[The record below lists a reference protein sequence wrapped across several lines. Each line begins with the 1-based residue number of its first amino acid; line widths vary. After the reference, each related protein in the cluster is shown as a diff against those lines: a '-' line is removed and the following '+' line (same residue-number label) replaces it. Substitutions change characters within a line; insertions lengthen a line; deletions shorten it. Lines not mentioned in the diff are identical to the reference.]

1 MERISHARGR
11 DRRRLALIAAST
23 VAATALVGTLAVTG
37 HADPLPGGLGPCLP
51 GNCPATYPDLNS
63 GPVQY
68 RDNNINIFV
77 GGDFLVREAAAEA
90 EGKVVV
96 LGGFDMNK
104 RVGASAVYNVGI
116 VGAGSRVPPD
126 NGTDFLT
133 VGENVTVAAGQ
144 RLLTSEGTV
153 SGVTRYGGALSGTV
167 IPDPVQDDDAAAPY
181 VSLRDQLT
189 DASQCYA
196 YVGGAHRATTGTAVN
211 SGSETLFTG
220 DGASDLQVFDVDF
233 DLESASGGQQNLRFE
248 GIPAGATV
256 LVNVYGAD
264 RTVDTYINQLPD
276 GLRERVLWNFPDA
289 ATVKFEGTAQFAGS
303 VLIGNQASTATV
315 TMPGTNGRFFTTGN
329 LTHAS
334 EATGGGG
341 QEMHAYPF
349 NGDLPSCTDPT
360 PTPTDPTPTPT
371 DPTPTPT
378 DPTPTPTDPTPTP
391 TDPTPTPTD
400 PTPTPTDPT
409 PTPTDPTPTPTDP
422 TPTPTDPTPTPTDPT
437 PTPTDPTP
445 TPTDPTPTP
454 TDPTPT
460 PTDPTPT
467 PTDPTPTP
475 TDPTPTPTDPTPTP
489 TDGGYGDDT
498 GGYGDDTGGYGDDT
512 GGSGD
517 SGGTGGP
524 GGHGDSGGT
533 GGPGG
538 HTTTGGQTTGGHGS
552 SGSTGGHG
560 SSGSTGGHGS
570 SGSTGG
576 HGSSG
581 GQTTGGHGSTGG
593 YGDSGG
599 NHHGSNGELSETGAG
614 NGKIVMGAMAVV
626 LALGGGVLVMISRR
640 RRRTN

>member
-1 MERISHARGR
+1 MERISHARSR

-23 VAATALVGTLAVTG
+23 VAATALVGTLAVSG

-63 GPVQY
+63 APVQY

-116 VGAGSRVPPD
+116 VGGGSRVPPD

-133 VGENVTVAAGQ
+133 VGEDVTVAAGQ
-144 RLLTSEGTV
+144 RLLTEEGSV
-153 SGVTRYGGALSGTV
+153 SGVTRYGGTRSGTV

-181 VSLRDQLT
+181 LSLRDQLT

-211 SGSETLFTG
+211 SGMETLFTG
-220 DGASDLQVFDVDF
+220 DGSSELQVFDVDF
-233 DLESASGGQQNLRFE
+233 DLESASGGQQNIRFE
-248 GIPAGATV
+248 GVPAGATV

-264 RTVDTYINQLPD
+264 RTVDTYINQLPN

-289 ATVKFEGTAQFAGS
+289 AAVTFEGTAQFAGS

-334 EATGGGG
+334 ETTGGGG

-349 NGDLPSCTDPT
+349 NGDLPSCTDPTPTPTPTDPTPTPTEPTPTPTEPT

-422 TPTPTDPTPTPTDPT
+422 TPTPTDPTPTPT
-437 PTPTDPTP
+437 PTDDTSGGS
-445 TPTDPTPTP
+445 TDGGG
-454 TDPTPT
+454 
-460 PTDPTPT
+460 
-467 PTDPTPTP
+467 
-475 TDPTPTPTDPTPTP
+475 
-489 TDGGYGDDT
+489 DGGYGDDT
-498 GGYGDDTGGYGDDT
+498 GGSGNSGGH
-512 GGSGD
+512 GD

-524 GGHGDSGGT
+524 GGHGDSGGSN
-533 GGPGG
+533 GAGG
-538 HTTTGGQTTGGHGS
+538 HNTSGGHGN
-552 SGSTGGHG
+552 
-560 SSGSTGGHGS
+560 
-570 SGSTGG
+570 
-576 HGSSG
+576 
-581 GQTTGGHGSTGG
+581 TGGHGSTGG
-593 YGDSGG
+593 HGDTGGYGDSGG
-599 NHHGSNGELSETGAG
+599 DHGPHGPNGELSETGAG
-614 NGKIVMGAMAVV
+614 TGKIVMGATAIA

-640 RRRTN
+640 RRRTH

>member
-1 MERISHARGR
+1 MERISPTRGR

-23 VAATALVGTLAVTG
+23 VAATALVGTLAVSG

-116 VGAGSRVPPD
+116 VGGGSRVPPD

-133 VGENVTVAAGQ
+133 VGEDVTVAAGQ
-144 RLLTSEGTV
+144 RLLTEEGTV
-153 SGVTRYGGALSGTV
+153 TGVTRYGGTLSGTV

-233 DLESASGGQQNLRFE
+233 DLESASGGQQNIRFE
-248 GIPAGATV
+248 GVPAGATV

-264 RTVDTYINQLPD
+264 RTVDTYINQLPN

-289 ATVKFEGTAQFAGS
+289 TAVKFEGTAQFAGS

-334 EATGGGG
+334 ETTGGGG

-349 NGDLPSCTDPT
+349 NGDLPSCTDPTPT

-454 TDPTPT
+454 TEPTPTPTEPTPT
-460 PTDPTPT
+460 PTDHTS
-467 PTDPTPTP
+467 
-475 TDPTPTPTDPTPTP
+475 
-489 TDGGYGDDT
+489 GGD
-498 GGYGDDTGGYGDDT
+498 GGYGDDT

-538 HTTTGGQTTGGHGS
+538 HSASGGSNGSGGHGGSGGTGSSGGHGATGGHG
-552 SGSTGGHG
+552 G
-560 SSGSTGGHGS
+560 
-570 SGSTGG
+570 
-576 HGSSG
+576 SG
-581 GQTTGGHGSTGG
+581 G
-593 YGDSGG
+593 D
-599 NHHGSNGELSETGAG
+599 HHGPNGELSETGAG
-614 NGKIVMGAMAVV
+614 TGKIVMGATAVV

>member
-1 MERISHARGR
+1 MERISPARGR

-23 VAATALVGTLAVTG
+23 VAATALVGTLAVSG

-116 VGAGSRVPPD
+116 VGGGSRVPPD

-133 VGENVTVAAGQ
+133 VGEDVTVAAGQ

-233 DLESASGGQQNLRFE
+233 DLESASGGQQNIRFE

-264 RTVDTYINQLPD
+264 RTVDTYINQLPN

-289 ATVKFEGTAQFAGS
+289 TAVKFEGTAQFAGS

-334 EATGGGG
+334 ETTGGGG

-349 NGDLPSCTDPT
+349 NGDLPSCADPTPT

-454 TDPTPT
+454 TDHTSGGG
-460 PTDPTPT
+460 
-467 PTDPTPTP
+467 
-475 TDPTPTPTDPTPTP
+475 
-489 TDGGYGDDT
+489 DGGYGDDT
-498 GGYGDDTGGYGDDT
+498 GGSN
-512 GGSGD
+512 GS
-517 SGGTGGP
+517 

-538 HTTTGGQTTGGHGS
+538 SGGSGGPGGHSASGGSNGSGGHG
-552 SGSTGGHG
+552 GA
-560 SSGSTGGHGS
+560 
-570 SGSTGG
+570 GG

-581 GQTTGGHGSTGG
+581 GTSSTGSTGSSGGHGATGGHGG
-593 YGDSGG
+593 SGG
-599 NHHGSNGELSETGAG
+599 DHHGPNGELSETGAG
-614 NGKIVMGAMAVV
+614 TGKIVMGATAVV

-640 RRRTN
+640 RRRTS

>member
-1 MERISHARGR
+1 MERISHVRGR

-51 GNCPATYPDLNS
+51 GNCPAVYPEPGNDT
-63 GPVQY
+63 VVY
-68 RDNNINIFV
+68 RDNNINVFV
-77 GGDFLVREAAAEA
+77 GGEFLVREAAAEA

-96 LGGFDMNK
+96 LGDFDMNK
-104 RVGASAVYNVGI
+104 RANSSGVYNVGI
-116 VGAGSRVPPD
+116 AVGSRVPPD
-126 NGTDFLT
+126 DDTDFFT
-133 VGENVTVAAGQ
+133 VGEDLTVAAGQ
-144 RLLTSEGTV
+144 SVVTQEGPV
-153 SGVTRYGGALSGTV
+153 SGNTRYGGTLSGTV
-167 IPDPVQDDDAAAPY
+167 VPAPIQDDAAADPY
-181 VSLRDQLT
+181 RSLRGQLT

-196 YVGGAHRATTGTAVN
+196 YVDGAHRATTGTAVN
-211 SGSETLFTG
+211 NGGETVFTG
-220 DGASDLQVFDVDF
+220 DNASTLQVFDVDF
-233 DLESASGGQQNLRFE
+233 DLETAAEGQQ
-248 GIPAGATV
+248 GITFVDIPDDATV
-256 LVNVYGAD
+256 LVNVYGAS
-264 RTVDTYINQLPD
+264 RTIDTYINQLPD

-289 ATVKFEGTAQFAGS
+289 TSVTFEGTAQFAGS

-315 TMPGTNGRFFTTGN
+315 TMPGMNGRFFTTGN
-329 LTHAS
+329 LTHTSAAS
-334 EATGGGG
+334 GGGG
-341 QEMHAYPF
+341 QEFHAYPF
-349 NGDLPSCTDPT
+349 NGDLPSCTDPTPTPT

-460 PTDPTPT
+460 PTEPTPT

-475 TDPTPTPTDPTPTP
+475 TDPTSGGSTDGGG
-489 TDGGYGDDT
+489 DGGYGDDT
-498 GGYGDDTGGYGDDT
+498 GGT
-512 GGSGD
+512 GD

-524 GGHGDSGGT
+524 GGPGGHGDSGGHSAS
-533 GGPGG
+533 GG
-538 HTTTGGQTTGGHGS
+538 HSTSGGHGGTGGHGS
-552 SGSTGGHG
+552 TSG
-560 SSGSTGGHGS
+560 
-570 SGSTGG
+570 
-576 HGSSG
+576 
-581 GQTTGGHGSTGG
+581 TGG
-593 YGDSGG
+593 YGDSGSDSG
-599 NHHGSNGELSETGAG
+599 GGHGPHGSNGELSETGAG
-614 NGKIVMGAMAVV
+614 TGKIVMGALAVV

-640 RRRTN
+640 RRRTS

>member
-1 MERISHARGR
+1 MERISPTRRR

-23 VAATALVGTLAVTG
+23 VAATALVGTLAVSG

-116 VGAGSRVPPD
+116 VGAGSRVPPV

-133 VGENVTVAAGQ
+133 VGEDVTVAAGQ
-144 RLLTSEGTV
+144 RLLTEEGTV

-167 IPDPVQDDDAAAPY
+167 IPDPVQDDDAAVPY
-181 VSLRDQLT
+181 LSLRDQLT

-220 DGASDLQVFDVDF
+220 DGASTLQVFDVDF
-233 DLESASGGQQNLRFE
+233 DMESTSGGQQNIRFE
-248 GIPAGATV
+248 GVPAGATV

-264 RTVDTYINQLPD
+264 RTVDTYINQLPN

-289 ATVKFEGTAQFAGS
+289 TTVTFEGTAQFAGS

-334 EATGGGG
+334 ETTGGGG

-349 NGDLPSCTDPT
+349 NGDLPSCAGPTPMPTPTEPT

-378 DPTPTPTDPTPTP
+378 DPTPTPTEPTPTPTDPTPTPTEPTPTP

-409 PTPTDPTPTPTDP
+409 PTPTEPTPTPTEPTPTPTEPTPTPTPTDH
-422 TPTPTDPTPTPTDPT
+422 TSGGSS
-437 PTPTDPTP
+437 
-445 TPTDPTPTP
+445 
-454 TDPTPT
+454 
-460 PTDPTPT
+460 
-467 PTDPTPTP
+467 
-475 TDPTPTPTDPTPTP
+475 
-489 TDGGYGDDT
+489 DGGGD
-498 GGYGDDTGGYGDDT
+498 GGYGDDT
-512 GGSGD
+512 GGSGN

-538 HTTTGGQTTGGHGS
+538 HGDSGGTGGH
-552 SGSTGGHG
+552 STSGGHNG
-560 SSGSTGGHGS
+560 
-570 SGSTGG
+570 
-576 HGSSG
+576 
-581 GQTTGGHGSTGG
+581 TGGHGSTGG

-599 NHHGSNGELSETGAG
+599 DHGPHGPNGELSETGAG
-614 NGKIVMGAMAVV
+614 TGKIVMGATAIA
-626 LALGGGVLVMISRR
+626 LALGGGVLVVISRR
-640 RRRTN
+640 RRRTH

>member
-1 MERISHARGR
+1 MERISPTRRR

-23 VAATALVGTLAVTG
+23 VAATALVGTLAVSG

-133 VGENVTVAAGQ
+133 VGEDVTVAAGQ
-144 RLLTSEGTV
+144 RLLTEEGTV

-167 IPDPVQDDDAAAPY
+167 IPDPVQDDDAAVPY
-181 VSLRDQLT
+181 LSLRDQLT

-233 DLESASGGQQNLRFE
+233 DLESASGGQQNIRFE
-248 GIPAGATV
+248 GVPAGATV

-264 RTVDTYINQLPD
+264 RTVDTYINQLPE

-289 ATVKFEGTAQFAGS
+289 TAVKFEGTAQFAGS

-334 EATGGGG
+334 ETTGGGG

-349 NGDLPSCTDPT
+349 NGDLPSCADPTPTPTPTPTEPTPTPTEPTPTPTEPTPTPTEPTPTPTEPTPTPTEPT

-378 DPTPTPTDPTPTP
+378 DPTPTPTEPTPTP
-391 TDPTPTPTD
+391 TDPTPTPTEPTPTPTE
-400 PTPTPTDPT
+400 PTPTPTDHT
-409 PTPTDPTPTPTDP
+409 SGGSS
-422 TPTPTDPTPTPTDPT
+422 
-437 PTPTDPTP
+437 
-445 TPTDPTPTP
+445 
-454 TDPTPT
+454 
-460 PTDPTPT
+460 
-467 PTDPTPTP
+467 
-475 TDPTPTPTDPTPTP
+475 
-489 TDGGYGDDT
+489 DGGGD
-498 GGYGDDTGGYGDDT
+498 GGYGDDT
-512 GGSGD
+512 GGSGN

-538 HTTTGGQTTGGHGS
+538 HGDSGGTGGTGGPGGHGDSGGTGGTGGH
-552 SGSTGGHG
+552 STSGGHNG
-560 SSGSTGGHGS
+560 
-570 SGSTGG
+570 
-576 HGSSG
+576 
-581 GQTTGGHGSTGG
+581 TGGHGSTGG

-599 NHHGSNGELSETGAG
+599 DHGPHGPNGELSETGAG
-614 NGKIVMGAMAVV
+614 TGKIVMGATAIA
-626 LALGGGVLVMISRR
+626 LALGGGVLVVISRR
-640 RRRTN
+640 RRRTH

>member
-1 MERISHARGR
+1 MERIAHAQRR

-23 VAATALVGTLAVTG
+23 VAATALVGTLAVSG

-68 RDNNINIFV
+68 RDNNINVFV

-133 VGENVTVAAGQ
+133 VGEDVTVAAGQ
-144 RLLTSEGTV
+144 RLLTEEGTV

-181 VSLRDQLT
+181 LSLRDRLT
-189 DASQCYA
+189 DASRCYA
-196 YVGGAHRATTGTAVN
+196 YVDGAHRATTGTAVN

-220 DGASDLQVFDVDF
+220 DGASTLQVFDVDF
-233 DLESASGGQQNLRFE
+233 DMESTSGGQQNIRFQ
-248 GIPAGATV
+248 GVPAGATV

-264 RTVDTYINQLPD
+264 RTVDTYINQLPE

-289 ATVKFEGTAQFAGS
+289 TAVKFEGTAQFAGS

-334 EATGGGG
+334 ETTGGGG

-349 NGDLPSCTDPT
+349 NGDLPSCADPTPTPTPTEPTPTPTEPTPTPTEPTPTPTEPTPTPTEPTPTPTEPTPTPTEPTPTPTEPTPTPTEPTPTPTEPT
-360 PTPTDPTPTPT
+360 PTPTDPT
-371 DPTPTPT
+371 
-378 DPTPTPTDPTPTP
+378 
-391 TDPTPTPTD
+391 
-400 PTPTPTDPT
+400 
-409 PTPTDPTPTPTDP
+409 
-422 TPTPTDPTPTPTDPT
+422 
-437 PTPTDPTP
+437 
-445 TPTDPTPTP
+445 
-454 TDPTPT
+454 
-460 PTDPTPT
+460 
-467 PTDPTPTP
+467 
-475 TDPTPTPTDPTPTP
+475 PTPTP

-498 GGYGDDTGGYGDDT
+498 GGT
-512 GGSGD
+512 GD
-517 SGGTGGP
+517 SGGTGGPGGP

-538 HTTTGGQTTGGHGS
+538 PGGHTTSGGSNGAGGHGNTGGHS
-552 SGSTGGHG
+552 STGGHG
-560 SSGSTGGHGS
+560 SSGSTGG
-570 SGSTGG
+570 
-576 HGSSG
+576 
-581 GQTTGGHGSTGG
+581 
-593 YGDSGG
+593 YGDSGSDSG
-599 NHHGSNGELSETGAG
+599 GGHGPHGANGELSETGAG
-614 NGKIVMGAMAVV
+614 TGKIVMGALAVV

-640 RRRTN
+640 RRRTS

>member
-1 MERISHARGR
+1 MERIAHAQWR

-23 VAATALVGTLAVTG
+23 VAATALVGTLAVSG

-63 GPVQY
+63 APVQY

-116 VGAGSRVPPD
+116 VGGGSRVPPD

-133 VGENVTVAAGQ
+133 VGEDVTVAAGQ
-144 RLLTSEGTV
+144 RLLTEEGTV
-153 SGVTRYGGALSGTV
+153 SGVTRYGGTRSGTV

-181 VSLRDQLT
+181 LSLRDQLT

-211 SGSETLFTG
+211 SGMETLFTG
-220 DGASDLQVFDVDF
+220 DGSSELQVFDVDF
-233 DLESASGGQQNLRFE
+233 DMESASGGQQNIRFE
-248 GIPAGATV
+248 GVPAGATV

-264 RTVDTYINQLPD
+264 RTVDTYINQLPN

-289 ATVKFEGTAQFAGS
+289 AAVTFEGTAQFAGS

-334 EATGGGG
+334 ETNGGGG

-349 NGDLPSCTDPT
+349 NGDLPSCAEPTPT

-391 TDPTPTPTD
+391 TAPTPTPTD
-400 PTPTPTDPT
+400 PTPTPTEPT
-409 PTPTDPTPTPTDP
+409 PTPTEPTPTPTEP
-422 TPTPTDPTPTPTDPT
+422 TPTPTEPTPTPTAPT
-437 PTPTDPTP
+437 PTPTEPTP
-445 TPTDPTPTP
+445 TPTGHTSGGSSDGGG
-454 TDPTPT
+454 
-460 PTDPTPT
+460 
-467 PTDPTPTP
+467 
-475 TDPTPTPTDPTPTP
+475 
-489 TDGGYGDDT
+489 DGGYGDDT
-498 GGYGDDTGGYGDDT
+498 GGSGDSGGHGDSGGTGGH
-512 GGSGD
+512 GD

-533 GGPGG
+533 GGSGGAGG
-538 HTTTGGQTTGGHGS
+538 HSTSGGHNGTGGHGN
-552 SGSTGGHG
+552 
-560 SSGSTGGHGS
+560 
-570 SGSTGG
+570 
-576 HGSSG
+576 
-581 GQTTGGHGSTGG
+581 TGG

-599 NHHGSNGELSETGAG
+599 DHGDHGPDGELSETGAG
-614 NGKIVMGAMAVV
+614 TGKIVMGVTAIA

-640 RRRTN
+640 RRRTH

>member
-1 MERISHARGR
+1 MERIAHAQRR

-23 VAATALVGTLAVTG
+23 VAATALVGTLAVSG

-68 RDNNINIFV
+68 RDNNINVFV

-133 VGENVTVAAGQ
+133 VGEDVTVAAGQ
-144 RLLTSEGTV
+144 RLLTEEGTV

-181 VSLRDQLT
+181 LSLRDRLT
-189 DASQCYA
+189 DASRCYA
-196 YVGGAHRATTGTAVN
+196 YVDGAHRATTGTAVN

-220 DGASDLQVFDVDF
+220 DGASTLQVFDVDF
-233 DLESASGGQQNLRFE
+233 DMESTSGGQQNIRFQ
-248 GIPAGATV
+248 GVPAGATV

-264 RTVDTYINQLPD
+264 RTVDTYINQLPE

-289 ATVKFEGTAQFAGS
+289 TAVKFEGTAQFAGS

-334 EATGGGG
+334 ETTGGGG

-349 NGDLPSCTDPT
+349 NGDLPSCADPTPTPTPTEPTPTPTEPTPTPTEPTPTPTEPTPTPTEPTPTPTEPTPTPTEPTPTPTEPTPTPTEPTPTPTEPTPTPTEPTPTPTEPTPTPTEPTPTPTEPTPTPTEPTPTPTEPTPTPTEPT
-360 PTPTDPTPTPT
+360 PTPTDPT
-371 DPTPTPT
+371 
-378 DPTPTPTDPTPTP
+378 
-391 TDPTPTPTD
+391 
-400 PTPTPTDPT
+400 
-409 PTPTDPTPTPTDP
+409 
-422 TPTPTDPTPTPTDPT
+422 
-437 PTPTDPTP
+437 
-445 TPTDPTPTP
+445 
-454 TDPTPT
+454 
-460 PTDPTPT
+460 
-467 PTDPTPTP
+467 
-475 TDPTPTPTDPTPTP
+475 PTPTP

-498 GGYGDDTGGYGDDT
+498 GGT
-512 GGSGD
+512 GD
-517 SGGTGGP
+517 SGGTGGPGGP

-538 HTTTGGQTTGGHGS
+538 PGGHTTSGGSNGAGGHGNTGGHS
-552 SGSTGGHG
+552 STGGHG
-560 SSGSTGGHGS
+560 SSGSTGG
-570 SGSTGG
+570 
-576 HGSSG
+576 
-581 GQTTGGHGSTGG
+581 
-593 YGDSGG
+593 YGDSGSDSG
-599 NHHGSNGELSETGAG
+599 GGHGPHGANGELSETGAG
-614 NGKIVMGAMAVV
+614 TGKIVMGALAVV

-640 RRRTN
+640 RRRTS

>member
-1 MERISHARGR
+1 MERIVHAQRR

-23 VAATALVGTLAVTG
+23 VAATALVGTLAVSG

-116 VGAGSRVPPD
+116 VGGGSRVPPD

-133 VGENVTVAAGQ
+133 VGEDVTVAAGQ
-144 RLLTSEGTV
+144 RLLTEEGTV

-167 IPDPVQDDDAAAPY
+167 IPAPVQDDDAAAPY
-181 VSLRDQLT
+181 LSLRDQLT

-196 YVGGAHRATTGTAVN
+196 YVDGAHRATTGTAVN

-220 DGASDLQVFDVDF
+220 DGASTLQVFDVDF
-233 DLESASGGQQNLRFE
+233 DMESTSGGQQNIRFQ
-248 GIPAGATV
+248 GVPAGATV

-289 ATVKFEGTAQFAGS
+289 TAVTFEGTAQFAGS

-334 EATGGGG
+334 ETTGGGG

-360 PTPTDPTPTPT
+360 PTPTPTEPTPTPT

-378 DPTPTPTDPTPTP
+378 EPTPTPTEPTPTPTDPTPTP
-391 TDPTPTPTD
+391 TEPTPTPTEPTPTPTEPTPTPTEPTPTPTEPTPTPTEPTPTPTD
-400 PTPTPTDPT
+400 HTDGGS
-409 PTPTDPTPTPTDP
+409 TDGGG
-422 TPTPTDPTPTPTDPT
+422 
-437 PTPTDPTP
+437 
-445 TPTDPTPTP
+445 
-454 TDPTPT
+454 
-460 PTDPTPT
+460 
-467 PTDPTPTP
+467 
-475 TDPTPTPTDPTPTP
+475 
-489 TDGGYGDDT
+489 DGGYGDDT
-498 GGYGDDTGGYGDDT
+498 GGT
-512 GGSGD
+512 GD
-517 SGGTGGP
+517 SGGTGGPGGP

-538 HTTTGGQTTGGHGS
+538 HGDSGGSNGAGGHGNTGGHS
-552 SGSTGGHG
+552 
-560 SSGSTGGHGS
+560 
-570 SGSTGG
+570 STGG

-581 GQTTGGHGSTGG
+581 GTGG

-599 NHHGSNGELSETGAG
+599 DHGPHGSNGELSETGAG
-614 NGKIVMGAMAVV
+614 TGKIVMGALAVV

-640 RRRTN
+640 RSRTS

>member
-1 MERISHARGR
+1 MERISPARRR

-23 VAATALVGTLAVTG
+23 VAATALVGTLAVSG

-116 VGAGSRVPPD
+116 VGGGSRVPPD

-133 VGENVTVAAGQ
+133 VGEDVTVAAGQ

-233 DLESASGGQQNLRFE
+233 DLESASGGQQNIRFE

-264 RTVDTYINQLPD
+264 RTVDTYINQLPN

-289 ATVKFEGTAQFAGS
+289 TAVKFEGTAQFAGS

-334 EATGGGG
+334 ETTGGGG

-349 NGDLPSCTDPT
+349 NGDLPSCADPTPTPT

-475 TDPTPTPTDPTPTP
+475 TDHTSGGG
-489 TDGGYGDDT
+489 DGGYGDDT
-498 GGYGDDTGGYGDDT
+498 GGSN
-512 GGSGD
+512 GS
-517 SGGTGGP
+517 

-538 HTTTGGQTTGGHGS
+538 SGGHSASGGSNGSGGHGGTGGHGS
-552 SGSTGGHG
+552 SGSTGGT
-560 SSGSTGGHGS
+560 GSTGGHGA
-570 SGSTGG
+570 TGG
-576 HGSSG
+576 HGGSG
-581 GQTTGGHGSTGG
+581 G
-593 YGDSGG
+593 D
-599 NHHGSNGELSETGAG
+599 HHGPNGELSETGAG
-614 NGKIVMGAMAVV
+614 TGKIVMGATAVV

>member
-1 MERISHARGR
+1 MERIAHAQRR

-23 VAATALVGTLAVTG
+23 VAATALVGTLAVSG

-68 RDNNINIFV
+68 RDNNINVFV

-133 VGENVTVAAGQ
+133 VGEDVTVAAGQ
-144 RLLTSEGTV
+144 RLLTEEGTV

-181 VSLRDQLT
+181 LSLRDRLT
-189 DASQCYA
+189 DASRCYA
-196 YVGGAHRATTGTAVN
+196 YVDGAHRATTGTAVN

-220 DGASDLQVFDVDF
+220 DGASTLQVFDVDF
-233 DLESASGGQQNLRFE
+233 DMESTSGGQQNIRFQ
-248 GIPAGATV
+248 GVPAGATV

-289 ATVKFEGTAQFAGS
+289 TAVKFEGTAQFAGS

-334 EATGGGG
+334 ETTGGGG

-349 NGDLPSCTDPT
+349 NGDLPSCADPTPTPTPTEPTPTPTEPTPTPTEPTPTPTEPTPTPTEPTPTPTEPTPTPTEPTPTPTEPTPTPTEPTPTPTEPT
-360 PTPTDPTPTPT
+360 PTPTDPT
-371 DPTPTPT
+371 
-378 DPTPTPTDPTPTP
+378 
-391 TDPTPTPTD
+391 
-400 PTPTPTDPT
+400 
-409 PTPTDPTPTPTDP
+409 
-422 TPTPTDPTPTPTDPT
+422 
-437 PTPTDPTP
+437 
-445 TPTDPTPTP
+445 
-454 TDPTPT
+454 
-460 PTDPTPT
+460 
-467 PTDPTPTP
+467 
-475 TDPTPTPTDPTPTP
+475 PTPTP

-498 GGYGDDTGGYGDDT
+498 GGT
-512 GGSGD
+512 GD
-517 SGGTGGP
+517 SGGTGGPGGP

-538 HTTTGGQTTGGHGS
+538 PGGHTTSGGSNGAGGHGNTGGHS
-552 SGSTGGHG
+552 STGGHG
-560 SSGSTGGHGS
+560 SSGSTGG
-570 SGSTGG
+570 
-576 HGSSG
+576 
-581 GQTTGGHGSTGG
+581 
-593 YGDSGG
+593 YGDSGSDSG
-599 NHHGSNGELSETGAG
+599 GGHGPHGANGELSETGAG
-614 NGKIVMGAMAVV
+614 TGKIVMGALAVV

-640 RRRTN
+640 RRRTS

>member
-23 VAATALVGTLAVTG
+23 VAATALVGTLAVSG

-116 VGAGSRVPPD
+116 VGGGSRVPPD

-133 VGENVTVAAGQ
+133 VGEDVTVAAGQ

-153 SGVTRYGGALSGTV
+153 TGVTRYGGALSGTV

-181 VSLRDQLT
+181 VSLRDRLT

-233 DLESASGGQQNLRFE
+233 DLESASGGQQNIRFE

-264 RTVDTYINQLPD
+264 RTVDTYINQLPN

-289 ATVKFEGTAQFAGS
+289 TAVKFEGTAQFAGS

-334 EATGGGG
+334 ETTGGGG

-349 NGDLPSCTDPT
+349 NGDLPSCADPTPT

-467 PTDPTPTP
+467 PTDHTSGGG
-475 TDPTPTPTDPTPTP
+475 
-489 TDGGYGDDT
+489 DGGYGDDT
-498 GGYGDDTGGYGDDT
+498 GGSN
-512 GGSGD
+512 GS
-517 SGGTGGP
+517 

-538 HTTTGGQTTGGHGS
+538 SGGHSASGGSNGSGGHGGTGGHGS
-552 SGSTGGHG
+552 SGSTGGTGSTG
-560 SSGSTGGHGS
+560 SSGGHGATGGHG
-570 SGSTGG
+570 G
-576 HGSSG
+576 SG
-581 GQTTGGHGSTGG
+581 G
-593 YGDSGG
+593 D
-599 NHHGSNGELSETGAG
+599 HHGPNGELSETGAG
-614 NGKIVMGAMAVV
+614 TGKIVMGATAVV

-640 RRRTN
+640 RRRTS

>member
-1 MERISHARGR
+1 MERISPTRRR

-23 VAATALVGTLAVTG
+23 VAATALVGTLAVSG

-116 VGAGSRVPPD
+116 VGAGSRVPPV

-133 VGENVTVAAGQ
+133 VGEDVTVAAGQ
-144 RLLTSEGTV
+144 RLLTEEGTV

-167 IPDPVQDDDAAAPY
+167 IPDPVQDDDAAVPY
-181 VSLRDQLT
+181 LSLRDQLT

-220 DGASDLQVFDVDF
+220 DGASTLQVFDVDF
-233 DLESASGGQQNLRFE
+233 DMESTSGGQQNIRFE
-248 GIPAGATV
+248 GVPAGATV

-264 RTVDTYINQLPD
+264 RTVDTYINQLPN

-289 ATVKFEGTAQFAGS
+289 TTVTFEGTAQFAGS

-334 EATGGGG
+334 ETTGGGG

-349 NGDLPSCTDPT
+349 NGDLPSCAGPTPTPTPTEPT

-378 DPTPTPTDPTPTP
+378 DPTPTPTEPTPTP

-400 PTPTPTDPT
+400 PTPTPTEPT
-409 PTPTDPTPTPTDP
+409 PTPTDPTPTPTEP
-422 TPTPTDPTPTPTDPT
+422 TPTPTEPTPTPTEPT
-437 PTPTDPTP
+437 PTPTGHTSGGSS
-445 TPTDPTPTP
+445 
-454 TDPTPT
+454 
-460 PTDPTPT
+460 
-467 PTDPTPTP
+467 
-475 TDPTPTPTDPTPTP
+475 
-489 TDGGYGDDT
+489 DGGGD
-498 GGYGDDTGGYGDDT
+498 GGYGDDT
-512 GGSGD
+512 GGSGN

-533 GGPGG
+533 GGTGGPGG
-538 HTTTGGQTTGGHGS
+538 HGGTGGTGGTGGH
-552 SGSTGGHG
+552 STSGGHNG
-560 SSGSTGGHGS
+560 
-570 SGSTGG
+570 
-576 HGSSG
+576 
-581 GQTTGGHGSTGG
+581 TGGHGSTGG

-599 NHHGSNGELSETGAG
+599 DHGPHGPNGELSETGAG
-614 NGKIVMGAMAVV
+614 TGKIVMGATAIA
-626 LALGGGVLVMISRR
+626 LALGGGVLVVISRR
-640 RRRTN
+640 RRRTH